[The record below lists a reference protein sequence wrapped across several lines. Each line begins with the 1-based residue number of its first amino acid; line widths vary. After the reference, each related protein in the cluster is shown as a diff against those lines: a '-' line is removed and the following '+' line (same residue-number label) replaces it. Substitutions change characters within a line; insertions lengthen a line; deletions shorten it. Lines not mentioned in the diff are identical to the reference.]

1 MHAVVGVAS
10 YGRLERR
17 LVGHAALL
25 AEVHVEVCQVLYHHH
40 IVACGEASEDFQLM
54 FGQTHPRGVV
64 RVAEQH
70 CCDTPCLE
78 MAFEF
83 FSEGFSSEVR
93 HIESLHA
100 HSDDRALLFL
110 HRETG
115 VDEEHRVALFV
126 ELGDGQVERERRLH
140 GAYRGHDTIGRD
152 VQSDECPHELAAPV
166 LHLGNT
172 RDERIVR
179 AATFFQR
186 FVLCSDTHRLGGQSG
201 LAQLHVDKLLARS
214 TLNVLHYTHQLANT
228 RIAQL
233 TGVAQ
238 TKVDTCLVN

>member
-1 MHAVVGVAS
+1 
-10 YGRLERR
+10 
-17 LVGHAALL
+17 
-25 AEVHVEVCQVLYHHH
+25 
-40 IVACGEASEDFQLM
+40 
-54 FGQTHPRGVV
+54 
-64 RVAEQH
+64 
-70 CCDTPCLE
+70 

-83 FSEGFSSEVR
+83 FSEGFSTEVR

-100 HSDDRALLFL
+100 HADDRALLFL

-126 ELGDGQVERERRLH
+126 ELRDGQVERERCLH

-186 FVLCSDTHRLGGQSG
+186 FVLRSDTHRLGGQSG

-233 TGVAQ
+233 TGIAQ